1 MRWGEDLKENS
12 LSLEF
17 SIKDSNQNEHKEHLS
32 IPAFYSEYE
41 DVMHKLR
48 VKDIDMNQTEIR
60 IASCQNSPGLWCAI
74 IKNASDEELNFFAER
89 VKRLSA
95 EQGYAL
101 SGVYKIGRKNGLY
114 KDEIEIRE
122 LINMTYELDKVYV
135 MPGIDSD
142 KEFGEALICA
152 QSEEYMENM
161 TEEEL
166 NALDSEK
173 VGREHREKEN
183 GTYIN
188 NTYVSIG
195 NYQLPKVYDGNTLPD
210 EKYPDYRLGV
220 IQLIVTGTLTAS
232 QSYLTNKAVWIT
244 LPINRAECDRIAHSF
259 GKSSIGEC
267 TICAVKSAI
276 PEIKMSMLSNTA
288 SFDALNKLAL
298 AYMNMSSEDKIKYKA
313 ILEREIPN
321 SAEKAIEL
329 IDDIPRYELDTEVFD
344 RGDYTRK
351 YFSKMLPEGFNVDF
365 IKEREFK
372 MIGTRLMHELELFKT
387 SYGFIS
393 QKDRSLY
400 EIVREQS
407 QEETEEI
414 EMGGMQM

>member
-1 MRWGEDLKENS
+1 MKENS
-12 LSLEF
+12 ISLEF
-17 SIKDSNQNEHKEHLS
+17 SIKDSNQNEHREYLS

-48 VKDIDMNQTEIR
+48 VKDNDMNQAEIR

-74 IKNASDEELNFFAER
+74 IKNASVEELNFFAER

-101 SGVYKIGRKNGLY
+101 SGVLKIGRKNGLY
-114 KDEIEIRE
+114 KDGIEIRD

-135 MPGIDSD
+135 LPGIGSD
-142 KEFGEALICA
+142 KEFGETLICA

-161 TEEEL
+161 SEEEL

-173 VGREHREKEN
+173 VGRDHRKKEN
-183 GTYIN
+183 GIYIN
-188 NTYVSIG
+188 NVYVAIG
-195 NYQLPKVYDGNTLPD
+195 KYELPKMYDGITLPN

-220 IQLIVTGTLTAS
+220 IQLLVTGTLTAS
-232 QSYLTNKAVWIT
+232 QSYLTGNEVWVT
-244 LPINRAECDRIAHSF
+244 LSINRAECDRIAHSF
-259 GKSSIGEC
+259 GKNSISEC
-267 TICAVKSAI
+267 TICGVRSAI
-276 PEIKMSMLSNTA
+276 PEINMNMLSKTT

-298 AYMNMSSEDKIKYKA
+298 AYMNMKNDDKIKYKA

-321 SAEKAIEL
+321 SAEKAVEL
-329 IDDIPRYELDTEVFD
+329 IDDISRYEVDTEVFE

-372 MIGTRLMHELELFKT
+372 MIGTRLMHELELYKT

-393 QKDRSLY
+393 QRDRSLY
-400 EIVREQS
+400 EIIREEES
-407 QEETEEI
+407 HKETEEI